1 MHRLCKHIKTYIKLY
16 YSSVSNV
23 YFILKRLSSL
33 FFYLLLCKKAIV
45 FLIALVSLMPISH
58 LVYAQQNIP
67 GVVASIGKGEPTVRD
82 PNLKVE
88 TVATGLMLPTTMAFA
103 APDDILVLE
112 KDKGTVQRIVNG
124 QMLDEPLLKVNVS
137 SEVERGM
144 LGIAVSK
151 NNQTGKSYVFL
162 YFTESESERKEERG
176 GGGEGEPIASR
187 LYRYELTNNNT
198 KLVNPKLL
206 LDLPAVPGPRHN
218 AGNIM
223 IGPDNNLYVSVGD
236 LDGHITM
243 AQNVKD
249 GVGPDGSSAIL
260 RITQDGQASP
270 KEGILGDSG
279 ITKKYYAYGIRNT
292 YGMDFDPVT
301 GKLWDT
307 ENGPSYGDEIN
318 LVEPGFNSG
327 WVKVQGMTPVDFNSE
342 QALVNFQ
349 GKGNYSNP
357 EFVWTD
363 TVGPTAIKFLESDRL
378 GRQYEND
385 AFVSDITQGNI
396 YHFDLNANRTQ
407 LVLEGVL
414 ADKIANNATENEGII
429 FGEGFGGVTDLEVGP
444 YDGFLYAVSLGHGAI
459 YRIVS
464 G

>member
-1 MHRLCKHIKTYIKLY
+1 
-16 YSSVSNV
+16 
-23 YFILKRLSSL
+23 
-33 FFYLLLCKKAIV
+33 
-45 FLIALVSLMPISH
+45 MPISH